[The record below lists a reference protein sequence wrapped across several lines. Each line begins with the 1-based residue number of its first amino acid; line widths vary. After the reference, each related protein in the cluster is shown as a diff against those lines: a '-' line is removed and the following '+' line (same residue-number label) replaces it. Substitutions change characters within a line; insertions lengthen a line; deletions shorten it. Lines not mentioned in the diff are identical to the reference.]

1 MCHRLLTTIIVLMI
15 SAIGV
20 SAQEQEA
27 LGLNFYEE
35 KPTFNGGG
43 TELLTQWVKERQV
56 YPSKALELGLE
67 GRVSIRFTITEKGK
81 LKNVKVISGLHK
93 SLDRA
98 SLRLV
103 KSTAGLWTPGKNHH
117 LEPCSRTFIFPVIWQ
132 LPETEVQSK

>member
-1 MCHRLLTTIIVLMI
+1 MCHRLLTTFIVLMI

-20 SAQEQEA
+20 SAQEQEQEA
-27 LGLNFYEE
+27 LGLNLHEE
-35 KPTFNGGG
+35 KPTFNGGAP
-43 TELLTQWVKERQV
+43 ELLTQWVKERQV

-81 LKNVKVISGLHK
+81 LKNVKVISGVHK

-103 KSTAGLWTPGKNHH
+103 KSTASLWTPGKDHN

-132 LPETEVQSK
+132 LPETEVQ